1 MPQAVVLVKPGI
13 ILIGLRTLCLYM
25 PYCILQIVRLKYG
38 LQKEG
43 IKAKILSLAGS
54 LKKVYILPVLNKS
67 RPSSL

>member
-1 MPQAVVLVKPGI
+1 
-13 ILIGLRTLCLYM
+13 M

-38 LQKEG
+38 LQNEG